1 MKKLEETNKLYI
13 EKLKDQNIKFVR
25 EYFDPLYEEIKNRN
39 IVLIGLRQI
48 GKTTII
54 EQLISRLFKH
64 DLKEKVNTNNLVY
77 LNLKTISGVWDS
89 LDINL
94 FITKKKPKV
103 IFLDEIQEIENWS
116 NFVQSLIDL
125 NINSRIL
132 VSGSNA
138 RALKDEIMLGRAKT
152 IFIKPLF
159 FNEYKEIWSNNDL
172 NEYLVSGT
180 FPKPQYKI
188 SSKLFYS
195 EFIEEQVIDKIV
207 FNDLK
212 ELRVDTNKFKLTLK
226 SIANFIGNEVAT
238 SSLFVNEEVARQT
251 VSTYLKLM
259 DDSRLIRRISK
270 YMDRSSKPL
279 SKVYFEDHCMINWF
293 TEYEKNNHII
303 GAQVEN
309 VVFSY
314 LDRKY
319 NSKYSFE
326 RIFYFKPKKEID
338 FIVPSAKLLIE
349 SKYVSDLNVKALSVE
364 LNEIIKNYNF
374 ENYTKIVITKND
386 DFEINEWKFISLQ
399 KFVESEYLNLP
410 EVKE

>member
-1 MKKLEETNKLYI
+1 MNKLEERNKLYI
-13 EKLKDQNIKFVR
+13 EKLKDQNVKYVR
-25 EYFDPLYEEIKNRN
+25 EYFESLYDEMQNRN

-48 GKTTII
+48 GKTTIL
-54 EQLISRLFKH
+54 EQLISRFFKH
-64 DLKEKVNTNNLVY
+64 GLKEDININNLVY
-77 LNLKTISGVWDS
+77 LNLKAINGIWDAV
-89 LDINL
+89 DINI
-94 FITKKKPKV
+94 FITKKRPKV
-103 IFLDEIQEIENWS
+103 IVLDEIQEIDNWS
-116 NFVQSLIDL
+116 NFIQSLADL
-125 NINSRIL
+125 NPNSRIL

-152 IFIKPLF
+152 IYIKPLF
-159 FNEYKEIWSNNDL
+159 FNEYKIIWANTNLDT
-172 NEYLVSGT
+172 YLESGT
-180 FPKPQYKI
+180 FPKPQYQI
-188 SSKLFYS
+188 PSKLFYN
-195 EFIEEQVIDKIV
+195 ECIEEQVIDKIV

-212 ELRVDTNKFKLTLK
+212 ELRVDINKFKLTLK
-226 SIANFIGNEVAT
+226 SIANFIGNEVV
-238 SSLFVNEEVARQT
+238 SSALFANEEVARQT

-259 DDSRLIRRISK
+259 VESRLIRRISK
-270 YMDRSSKPL
+270 YMDKSSKPL

-293 TEYEKNNHII
+293 TEYDKNNHRT

-309 VVFSY
+309 VIFSY

-349 SKYVSDLNVKALSVE
+349 SKHVSDLNVKALSIE

-386 DFEINEWKFISLQ
+386 DFEINGWKFISLQ

-410 EVKE
+410 EAE